1 MFLASVIIKIG
12 KVIYQVKALSVVIQ
26 MKSKKFRNV
35 AAVLKKTG
43 LKFLRASKPYNSFLF
58 AFNLGR
64 EDQMLWAR

>member
-35 AAVLKKTG
+35 AAVLKKNRFEIFESEQA
-43 LKFLRASKPYNSFLF
+43 L
-58 AFNLGR
+58 
-64 EDQMLWAR
+64 Q